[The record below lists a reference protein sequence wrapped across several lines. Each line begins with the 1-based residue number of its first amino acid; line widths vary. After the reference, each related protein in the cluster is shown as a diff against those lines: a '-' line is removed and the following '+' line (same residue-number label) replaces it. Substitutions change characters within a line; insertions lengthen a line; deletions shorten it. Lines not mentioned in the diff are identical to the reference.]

1 MTLSSNLRGSLFM
14 AAAMASFT
22 VNDTITKAVSAELN
36 IGEILLVRGLV
47 AMVLVAALAWYRDAL
62 RSFSVLLIWPVGLR
76 VLGEIGGTLTYL
88 SAIAQIPLAN
98 ASAIFQA
105 LPLVITLGAALVF
118 GEPVGWRR
126 WLAIAAGFIGVLVI
140 VRPGAEGFS
149 QAALLALA
157 SVGFCAVR
165 DLATRRIPKHLPTVF
180 ITLLT
185 TVTVTTAG
193 AVVLVPLGG
202 WRAPS
207 GNALGL
213 LTLAAVLILIGYQCI
228 IVSLRT
234 GDISAVAPFR
244 YTALPWAMLTGYLA
258 FGHKP
263 DGPMLAGAAIIVAS
277 GLYAFYRERKRD
289 KLRPAATGPGL
300 PPDGL

>member
-1 MTLSSNLRGSLFM
+1 
-14 AAAMASFT
+14 MASFT
-22 VNDTITKAVSAELN
+22 ANDAITKAVSAELN

-62 RSFSVLLIWPVGLR
+62 RSLGALLIWPVGLR
-76 VLGEIGGTLTYL
+76 VMGEIGGTLTYL
-88 SAIAQIPLAN
+88 SAISQIPLAN

-149 QAALLALA
+149 QASLLALA

-165 DLATRRIPKHLPTVF
+165 DLATRRIPKALPTVF

-193 AVVLVPLGG
+193 AAVLVPLGG
-202 WRAPS
+202 WKPPS
-207 GNALGL
+207 GHALGL
-213 LTLAAVLILIGYQCI
+213 LTFAAVLILIGYQCI

-244 YTALPWAMLTGYLA
+244 YSALLWAMLLGYFA
-258 FGHKP
+258 FGHRP
-263 DGPMLAGAAIIVAS
+263 DVQMLAGAAIIVAS

>member
-1 MTLSSNLRGSLFM
+1 LTLSSNLRGSLFM

-62 RSFSVLLIWPVGLR
+62 RSFRALLIWPVGLR

-88 SAIAQIPLAN
+88 SAISQIPLAN

-126 WLAIAAGFIGVLVI
+126 WLAISAGFIGVLVI

-202 WRAPS
+202 WRPLS

-213 LTLAAVLILIGYQCI
+213 LTFAAVLILIGYQCI

>member
-62 RSFSVLLIWPVGLR
+62 RSFRALLIWPVGLR

-88 SAIAQIPLAN
+88 SAISQIPLAN

-126 WLAIAAGFIGVLVI
+126 WLAISAGFIGVLVI

-202 WRAPS
+202 WRPLS

-213 LTLAAVLILIGYQCI
+213 LTFAAVLILIGYQCI

>member
-1 MTLSSNLRGSLFM
+1 M

-22 VNDTITKAVSAELN
+22 ANDAITKAVSAELN

-47 AMVLVAALAWYRDAL
+47 AMVLVAALAWYRDAF
-62 RSFSVLLIWPVGLR
+62 RSLGALLIWPVGLR
-76 VLGEIGGTLTYL
+76 VMGEIGGTLTYL
-88 SAIAQIPLAN
+88 SAISQIPLAN

-149 QAALLALA
+149 QASLLALA

-165 DLATRRIPKHLPTVF
+165 DLATRRIPKALPTVF

-193 AVVLVPLGG
+193 AAVLVPLGG
-202 WRAPS
+202 WKPPS
-207 GNALGL
+207 GHALGL
-213 LTLAAVLILIGYQCI
+213 LTFAAVLILIGYQCI

-244 YTALPWAMLTGYLA
+244 YSALLWAMLLGYLA
-258 FGHKP
+258 FGHRP
-263 DGPMLAGAAIIVAS
+263 DVQMLAGAAIIVAS

>member
-1 MTLSSNLRGSLFM
+1 MTLSPNLRGSLFM

-36 IGEILLVRGLV
+36 IGEVLLVRGLV

-62 RSFSVLLIWPVGLR
+62 RSFSALLIWPVGLR

-88 SAIAQIPLAN
+88 SAISQIPLAN

-149 QAALLALA
+149 QPALLALA

-165 DLATRRIPKHLPTVF
+165 DLATRRIPKQLPTVF

-202 WRAPS
+202 WKPPS
-207 GNALGL
+207 GQALGL
-213 LTLAAVLILIGYQCI
+213 LTFAAVLILIGYQCI

-263 DGPMLAGAAIIVAS
+263 DGAMLAGAAIIVAS
-277 GLYAFYRERKRD
+277 GLYAFYRERQRD

>member
-1 MTLSSNLRGSLFM
+1 M

-22 VNDTITKAVSAELN
+22 VNDTITKAVAAELN

-62 RSFSVLLIWPVGLR
+62 RSFSALLIWPVGLR

-126 WLAIAAGFIGVLVI
+126 WLAIAAGFVGVLVI

-149 QAALLALA
+149 QASLLALA

-165 DLATRRIPKHLPTVF
+165 DLATRRIPKQLPTVF

-193 AVVLVPLGG
+193 AAVLVPLGG
-202 WRAPS
+202 WKAPS
-207 GNALGL
+207 GQALGL
-213 LTLAAVLILIGYQCI
+213 LTFAAVLILIGYQCI

-263 DGPMLAGAAIIVAS
+263 DGAMLAGAAIIVAS

>member
-1 MTLSSNLRGSLFM
+1 M

-258 FGHKP
+258 FGHQP

>member
-1 MTLSSNLRGSLFM
+1 MALSSNLRGSLFM

-140 VRPGAEGFS
+140 VRPGAGGFS

-165 DLATRRIPKHLPTVF
+165 DLATRRIPKELPTVF

-185 TVTVTTAG
+185 TMTVTTAG

-202 WRAPS
+202 WRPPS
-207 GNALGL
+207 GTALGL
-213 LTLAAVLILIGYQCI
+213 LILAAVLILIGYQCI

>member
-1 MTLSSNLRGSLFM
+1 
-14 AAAMASFT
+14 MASFT
-22 VNDTITKAVSAELN
+22 VNDTITKAVAAELN

-47 AMVLVAALAWYRDAL
+47 AMGLVAALAWYRDAL
-62 RSFSVLLIWPVGLR
+62 RSFSALLIWPVGLR

-126 WLAIAAGFIGVLVI
+126 WLAIAAGFVGVLVI

-202 WRAPS
+202 WKAPS
-207 GNALGL
+207 AQALGL
-213 LTLAAVLILIGYQCI
+213 LTFAAVLILIGYQCI

>member
-1 MTLSSNLRGSLFM
+1 MPLSSNLRGSLFM

-36 IGEILLVRGLV
+36 IGEVLLVRGLV

-62 RSFSVLLIWPVGLR
+62 RSFSALLIWPVGLR
-76 VLGEIGGTLTYL
+76 VMGEIGGTLTYL

-149 QAALLALA
+149 QPALLALA
-157 SVGFCAVR
+157 SVGFCTVR

-193 AVVLVPLGG
+193 AVVLFPLGG
-202 WRAPS
+202 WKPPS
-207 GNALGL
+207 GHALGL
-213 LTLAAVLILIGYQCI
+213 LTFAAVLILIGYQCI

-263 DGPMLAGAAIIVAS
+263 DGAMLAGAAIIVAS
-277 GLYAFYRERKRD
+277 GLYAFYRERQRD

>member
-76 VLGEIGGTLTYL
+76 VLGEIGSTLTYL
-88 SAIAQIPLAN
+88 SAISQIPLAN

-165 DLATRRIPKHLPTVF
+165 DLATRRIPKELPTVF

-202 WRAPS
+202 WRPPS
-207 GNALGL
+207 GTALGL
-213 LTLAAVLILIGYQCI
+213 LILAAVLILIGYQCI

-244 YTALPWAMLTGYLA
+244 YTALPWAMLTGYLG

>member
-1 MTLSSNLRGSLFM
+1 MKLSANIRGSLFM
-14 AAAMASFT
+14 AAAMATFT
-22 VNDTITKAVSAELN
+22 LNDTITKAVSAELN
-36 IGEILLVRGLV
+36 IGEILLVRGLF
-47 AMVLVAALAWYRDAL
+47 AIVLIAALAVHRKAL
-62 RSFSVLLIWPVGLR
+62 RPVRTLFIRPVALR
-76 VLGEIGGTLTYL
+76 VIGEIGGTLTYMA
-88 SAIAQIPLAN
+88 AISQIPLAN

-140 VRPGAEGFS
+140 VRPGAAGFS

-165 DLATRRIPKHLPTVF
+165 DLATRVIPKQLPTVF

-185 TVTVTTAG
+185 TVTVSTSG
-193 AVVLVPLGG
+193 ALVLVPLGG
-202 WRAPS
+202 WTPPS
-207 GNALGL
+207 GHATGL
-213 LTLAAVLILIGYQCI
+213 LALAAVLILIGYQCI

-234 GDISAVAPFR
+234 GDISSVAPFR
-244 YTALPWAMLTGYLA
+244 YTALIWAMLTGYLA

-263 DGPMLAGAAIIVAS
+263 DTAMLAGAAIITAS
-277 GLYAFYRERKRD
+277 GLYAFYRERIRD
-289 KLRPAATGPGL
+289 KLRPAASGPGL

>member
-1 MTLSSNLRGSLFM
+1 MALSSNLRGSLFM

-140 VRPGAEGFS
+140 VRPGAGGFS

-165 DLATRRIPKHLPTVF
+165 DLATRRIPKELPTVF

-185 TVTVTTAG
+185 TMTVTTAG

-202 WRAPS
+202 WRPPS
-207 GNALGL
+207 GTALGL
-213 LTLAAVLILIGYQCI
+213 LVLAAVLILIGYQCI

>member
-22 VNDTITKAVSAELN
+22 ANDTITKAVSAELN

-62 RSFSVLLIWPVGLR
+62 RSFSALLIWPVGLR
-76 VLGEIGGTLTYL
+76 VMGEIGGTLTYL
-88 SAIAQIPLAN
+88 SAISQIPLAN

-149 QAALLALA
+149 QASLLALA

-165 DLATRRIPKHLPTVF
+165 DLATRRIPKALPTVF

-193 AVVLVPLGG
+193 AAVLVPLGG
-202 WRAPS
+202 WKAPS
-207 GNALGL
+207 GHALGL
-213 LTLAAVLILIGYQCI
+213 LVLAAVLILIGYQCI

-244 YTALPWAMLTGYLA
+244 YSALLWAMLLGYLA
-258 FGHKP
+258 FGHQP
-263 DGPMLAGAAIIVAS
+263 DVQMLTGAAIIVAS

>member
-1 MTLSSNLRGSLFM
+1 M

-22 VNDTITKAVSAELN
+22 VNDTITKAVSAEMN
-36 IGEILLVRGLV
+36 IGQILLVRG
-47 AMVLVAALAWYRDAL
+47 AFAIVLIAALAIHRKAL
-62 RSFSVLLIWPVGLR
+62 RPLRTLLIGPVALR
-76 VLGEIGGTLTYL
+76 VIGEIGGTLTYMA
-88 SAIAQIPLAN
+88 AIAQIPLAN

-126 WLAIAAGFIGVLVI
+126 WLAIAAGFIGVIVI

-165 DLATRRIPKHLPTVF
+165 DLATRVIPKELPTVF

-185 TVTVTTAG
+185 TVTVSTSG
-193 AVVLVPLGG
+193 ALVLVPLGG
-202 WRAPS
+202 WTPPS
-207 GNALGL
+207 GHALGL
-213 LTLAAVLILIGYQCI
+213 LALAAILILIGYQCI

-244 YTALPWAMLTGYLA
+244 YMALIWAMLLGYLV
-258 FGHKP
+258 FGHRP
-263 DGPMLAGAAIIVAS
+263 DGAMLAGAAIIVLS
-277 GLYAFYRERKRD
+277 GLYAFYRERIRD

>member
-1 MTLSSNLRGSLFM
+1 MTLSSNLYGSLFM

-22 VNDTITKAVSAELN
+22 MNDTITKGVSSELN
-36 IGEILLVRGLV
+36 IGEILVVRGGF
-47 AMVLVAALAWYRDAL
+47 AIVLVTALASHRKAL
-62 RSFSVLLIWPVGLR
+62 RSFRSLLIWPVGLR
-76 VLGEIGGTLTYL
+76 VVGEIGGTLTYL
-88 SAIAQIPLAN
+88 AAISQIPLAN

-165 DLATRRIPKHLPTVF
+165 DLATRRIPKQLPTLF

-185 TVTVTTAG
+185 TVTVSTAG
-193 AVVLVPLGG
+193 AVILFPLGG
-202 WRAPS
+202 WKAPS
-207 GNALGL
+207 GHALGL
-213 LTLAAVLILIGYQCI
+213 LALAAVLILIGYQCI

-244 YTALPWAMLTGYLA
+244 YLALLWAMLLGYLV

>member
-1 MTLSSNLRGSLFM
+1 MPLSSNLRGSLFM

-22 VNDTITKAVSAELN
+22 VNDTITKAVAAELN

-62 RSFSVLLIWPVGLR
+62 RSFSALLIWPVGLR

-149 QAALLALA
+149 QASLLALA

-165 DLATRRIPKHLPTVF
+165 DLATRRIPKQLPTVF

-193 AVVLVPLGG
+193 AAVLVPLGG
-202 WRAPS
+202 WKAPS
-207 GNALGL
+207 GQALGL

-263 DGPMLAGAAIIVAS
+263 DGAMLAGAAIIVAS

>member
-1 MTLSSNLRGSLFM
+1 M

-62 RSFSVLLIWPVGLR
+62 RSFSALLIWPVGLR
-76 VLGEIGGTLTYL
+76 VIGEIGGTLTYL
-88 SAIAQIPLAN
+88 SAISQIPLAN

-157 SVGFCAVR
+157 SVGFCGVR
-165 DLATRRIPKHLPTVF
+165 DLATRRIPKDLPTVF

-202 WRAPS
+202 WKPPS
-207 GNALGL
+207 GQALGL
-213 LTLAAVLILIGYQCI
+213 LTFAAVLILIGYQCI

-244 YTALPWAMLTGYLA
+244 YTALLWAMLTGYLA

-263 DGPMLAGAAIIVAS
+263 DGAMLAGATIIVAS

>member
-1 MTLSSNLRGSLFM
+1 M
-14 AAAMASFT
+14 AAAMAAFT
-22 VNDTITKAVSAELN
+22 ANDTITKAVSAELN

-47 AMVLVAALAWYRDAL
+47 AMVLVATLAWYRDAL
-62 RSFSVLLIWPVGLR
+62 RSFGALLIWPVGLR
-76 VLGEIGGTLTYL
+76 VIGEIGGTLTYL
-88 SAIAQIPLAN
+88 SAIAQIPLAD

-126 WLAIAAGFIGVLVI
+126 WLAIAAGFLGVLVI

-165 DLATRRIPKHLPTVF
+165 DLATRRIPKNLPTVF

-193 AVVLVPLGG
+193 AAVLVPLGG
-202 WRAPS
+202 WRPPS
-207 GNALGL
+207 GQALGL
-213 LTLAAVLILIGYQCI
+213 LTFAAVLILIGYQCI

-244 YTALPWAMLTGYLA
+244 YTALLWAMLTGYLT

-263 DGPMLAGAAIIVAS
+263 DGAMLAGAAIIVAS

>member
-1 MTLSSNLRGSLFM
+1 M
-14 AAAMASFT
+14 
-22 VNDTITKAVSAELN
+22 
-36 IGEILLVRGLV
+36 
-47 AMVLVAALAWYRDAL
+47 
-62 RSFSVLLIWPVGLR
+62 
-76 VLGEIGGTLTYL
+76 
-88 SAIAQIPLAN
+88 
-98 ASAIFQA
+98 
-105 LPLVITLGAALVF
+105 ITLGAALVF

-149 QAALLALA
+149 QASLLALA

-193 AVVLVPLGG
+193 AAVLVPLGG
-202 WRAPS
+202 WRPPS
-207 GNALGL
+207 GHALGL
-213 LTLAAVLILIGYQCI
+213 LVLAAMLILIGYQCI

-263 DGPMLAGAAIIVAS
+263 DGAMLAGAAIIVAS
-277 GLYAFYRERKRD
+277 GLYAFYRERMRD

>member
-1 MTLSSNLRGSLFM
+1 M

-22 VNDTITKAVSAELN
+22 ANDTITKAVAAELN

-62 RSFSVLLIWPVGLR
+62 RSFATLLIWPVGLR
-76 VLGEIGGTLTYL
+76 VMGEIGGTLTYL

-185 TVTVTTAG
+185 TVTVTVTTAG

-202 WRAPS
+202 WRPPS
-207 GNALGL
+207 GHALGL
-213 LTLAAVLILIGYQCI
+213 LVFAGADPDRLSMHHRVAAHRRYLGGGAVPLLRAVVGDAAWLSRLRPQARRPNARRRRDHRRLRPLCLLPRAQARQA
-228 IVSLRT
+228 SPGRDRT
-234 GDISAVAPFR
+234 GPAAG
-244 YTALPWAMLTGYLA
+244 WAMI
-258 FGHKP
+258 HP
-263 DGPMLAGAAIIVAS
+263 
-277 GLYAFYRERKRD
+277 
-289 KLRPAATGPGL
+289 
-300 PPDGL
+300 

>member
-1 MTLSSNLRGSLFM
+1 M

-36 IGEILLVRGLV
+36 IGEVLLVRGLV

-62 RSFSVLLIWPVGLR
+62 RSFNALLIWPVGLR
-76 VLGEIGGTLTYL
+76 VMGEIGGTLTYL
-88 SAIAQIPLAN
+88 SAISQIPLAN

-149 QAALLALA
+149 QPALLALA

-202 WRAPS
+202 WKPPS
-207 GNALGL
+207 GHALGL
-213 LTLAAVLILIGYQCI
+213 LTFAAVLILIGYQCI

-263 DGPMLAGAAIIVAS
+263 DGAMLAGAAIIVAS
-277 GLYAFYRERKRD
+277 GLYAFYRERQRD

>member
-1 MTLSSNLRGSLFM
+1 MALSPNLRGSLFM

-22 VNDTITKAVSAELN
+22 ANDAITKAVSAELN

-62 RSFSVLLIWPVGLR
+62 RSFGALLIWPVGLR
-76 VLGEIGGTLTYL
+76 VMGEIGGTLTYL

-126 WLAIAAGFIGVLVI
+126 WLAISAGFIGVLVI

-149 QAALLALA
+149 QASLLALA

-165 DLATRRIPKHLPTVF
+165 DLATRRIPKALPTVF

-193 AVVLVPLGG
+193 AAVLVPLGG
-202 WRAPS
+202 WKPPS
-207 GNALGL
+207 GHALGL
-213 LTLAAVLILIGYQCI
+213 LVLAAVLILIGYQCI

-244 YTALPWAMLTGYLA
+244 YSALLWAMLLGYFA
-258 FGHKP
+258 FGHRP
-263 DGPMLAGAAIIVAS
+263 DAQMLAGAAIIVAS

>member
-1 MTLSSNLRGSLFM
+1 MPLSSNLRGSLFM

-22 VNDTITKAVSAELN
+22 VNDTITKAVSVDLN
-36 IGEILLVRGLV
+36 IGKILLVRGLV

-62 RSFSVLLIWPVGLR
+62 RSFSALLIWPVGLR

-165 DLATRRIPKHLPTVF
+165 DLATRRIPKHLPTLF

-202 WRAPS
+202 WKAPS
-207 GNALGL
+207 GHALGL
-213 LTLAAVLILIGYQCI
+213 LAFAAVLILIGYQCI

-263 DGPMLAGAAIIVAS
+263 DGAMLAGAAIIVAS

>member
-1 MTLSSNLRGSLFM
+1 M

-36 IGEILLVRGLV
+36 VGEILLVRGLV

-62 RSFSVLLIWPVGLR
+62 RSFRALLIWPVGLR

-88 SAIAQIPLAN
+88 SAISQIPLAN

-126 WLAIAAGFIGVLVI
+126 WLAISAGFIGVLVI

-165 DLATRRIPKHLPTVF
+165 DLATRRIPKDLPTVF

-202 WRAPS
+202 WRPLS

-213 LTLAAVLILIGYQCI
+213 LTFAAVLILIGYQCI

>member
-1 MTLSSNLRGSLFM
+1 
-14 AAAMASFT
+14 MASFT
-22 VNDTITKAVSAELN
+22 VNDTITKAVSAEFN
-36 IGEILLVRGLV
+36 IGEVLLVRGLV

-62 RSFSVLLIWPVGLR
+62 RSFSALLIWPVGLR
-76 VLGEIGGTLTYL
+76 VMGEIGGTLTYL

-149 QAALLALA
+149 QPALLALA

-202 WRAPS
+202 WKPPS
-207 GNALGL
+207 GHALGL
-213 LTLAAVLILIGYQCI
+213 LTFAAVLILIGYQCI

-263 DGPMLAGAAIIVAS
+263 DGAMLAGAAIIVAS
-277 GLYAFYRERKRD
+277 GLYAFYRERQRD

>member
-1 MTLSSNLRGSLFM
+1 M
-14 AAAMASFT
+14 AVAMAGFT
-22 VNDTITKAVSAELN
+22 MNDAITKAASSEMNFGQVM
-36 IGEILLVRGLV
+36 LVRGVV
-47 AMVLVAALAWYRDAL
+47 AVALIAALAVHQGAVRPLRTLVMKPVAL
-62 RSFSVLLIWPVGLR
+62 RVV
-76 VLGEIGGTLTYL
+76 GEIGGTV
-88 SAIAQIPLAN
+88 SFMAAIVHLPLAN
-98 ASAIFQA
+98 TAAIFQA
-105 LPLVITLGAALVF
+105 LPLAVTLGAAVMF

-140 VRPGAEGFS
+140 VRPGAEGFN

-157 SVGFCAVR
+157 SVGFCTVR
-165 DLATRRIPKHLPTVF
+165 DLATRRIPKDLPTVF

-193 AVVLVPLGG
+193 AAVLVPLGG
-202 WRAPS
+202 WRPPS
-207 GNALGL
+207 GQALGL
-213 LTLAAVLILIGYQCI
+213 LTFAAVLILIGYQCI

-244 YTALPWAMLTGYLA
+244 YTALLWAMLTGYLT

-263 DGPMLAGAAIIVAS
+263 DGAMLAGATIIVAS

>member
-1 MTLSSNLRGSLFM
+1 MPLSSNLRGSLFM

-22 VNDTITKAVSAELN
+22 ANDTITKAVAAELN

-62 RSFSVLLIWPVGLR
+62 RSFSALLIWPVGLR

-149 QAALLALA
+149 QASLLALA

-165 DLATRRIPKHLPTVF
+165 DLATRRIPKQLPTVF

-202 WRAPS
+202 WKAPS
-207 GNALGL
+207 GHALGL

-263 DGPMLAGAAIIVAS
+263 DMQMLAGAAIIVAS

>member
-1 MTLSSNLRGSLFM
+1 MDGRLTAHGGSITLINESDNSLG
-14 AAAMASFT
+14 ASRNF
-22 VNDTITKAVSAELN
+22 DAYGQGRALLLW
-36 IGEILLVRGLV
+36 IG
-47 AMVLVAALAWYRDAL
+47 
-62 RSFSVLLIWPVGLR
+62 
-76 VLGEIGGTLTYL
+76 
-88 SAIAQIPLAN
+88 AN
-98 ASAIFQA
+98 AAVDVS
-105 LPLVITLGAALVF
+105 GAAYTATDTTGRTYGTVTDGGSINL
-118 GEPVGWRR
+118 GG
-126 WLAIAAGFIGVLVI
+126 ATGFVI

-149 QAALLALA
+149 QASLLALA

-193 AVVLVPLGG
+193 AAVLVPLGG
-202 WRAPS
+202 WRPPS
-207 GNALGL
+207 GHALGL
-213 LTLAAVLILIGYQCI
+213 LVLAAMLILIGYQCI

-234 GDISAVAPFR
+234 GDISAVAPLR

-263 DGPMLAGAAIIVAS
+263 DGAILAGAAIIVAS
-277 GLYAFYRERKRD
+277 GLYAFYRERMRD

>member
-1 MTLSSNLRGSLFM
+1 M

-62 RSFSVLLIWPVGLR
+62 RSFRALLIWPVGLR

-88 SAIAQIPLAN
+88 SAISQIPLAN

-126 WLAIAAGFIGVLVI
+126 WLAISAGFIGVLVI

-165 DLATRRIPKHLPTVF
+165 DLATRRIPKDLPTVF

-202 WRAPS
+202 WRPLS

-213 LTLAAVLILIGYQCI
+213 LTFAAVLILIGYQCI

>member
-62 RSFSVLLIWPVGLR
+62 RSFRALLIWPVGLR

-88 SAIAQIPLAN
+88 SAISQIPLAN

-126 WLAIAAGFIGVLVI
+126 WLAISAGFIGVLVI

-165 DLATRRIPKHLPTVF
+165 DLATRRIPKDLPTVF

-202 WRAPS
+202 WRPLS

-213 LTLAAVLILIGYQCI
+213 LTFAAVLILIGYQCI

>member
-1 MTLSSNLRGSLFM
+1 
-14 AAAMASFT
+14 MASFT
-22 VNDTITKAVSAELN
+22 ANDAITKAVSAELN

-62 RSFSVLLIWPVGLR
+62 RSFSALLIWPVGLR
-76 VLGEIGGTLTYL
+76 VMGEIGGTLTYL
-88 SAIAQIPLAN
+88 SAISQIPLAN

-149 QAALLALA
+149 QASLLALA

-165 DLATRRIPKHLPTVF
+165 DLATRRIPKQLPTVF

-193 AVVLVPLGG
+193 AAVLVPLGG
-202 WRAPS
+202 WKPPS
-207 GNALGL
+207 GHALGL
-213 LTLAAVLILIGYQCI
+213 LTFAAVLILIGYQCI

-244 YTALPWAMLTGYLA
+244 YSALLWAMLLGYLA
-258 FGHKP
+258 FGHRP
-263 DGPMLAGAAIIVAS
+263 DVQMLAGAAIIVAS

>member
-1 MTLSSNLRGSLFM
+1 M
-14 AAAMASFT
+14 AAAMAGFT
-22 VNDTITKAVSAELN
+22 VNDAITKAVSSELN
-36 IGEILLVRGLV
+36 IGQILLVRGLF
-47 AMVLVAALAWYRDAL
+47 AMVLIAALAVHRKAIRSFRALLVWPVAL
-62 RSFSVLLIWPVGLR
+62 RVI
-76 VLGEIGGTLTYL
+76 GEIGGTLTYVA
-88 SAIAQIPLAN
+88 AISQIPLAN

-149 QAALLALA
+149 QPALLALA
-157 SVGFCAVR
+157 SVGFCTVR
-165 DLATRRIPKHLPTVF
+165 DLATRRIPKELPSVF

-193 AVVLVPLGG
+193 AVILVPLGG
-202 WRAPS
+202 WKAPS
-207 GNALGL
+207 GHALGL
-213 LTLAAVLILIGYQCI
+213 LALAAVLILIGYQCI
-228 IVSLRT
+228 IIALRS

-244 YTALPWAMLTGYLA
+244 YSALLWAMLLGYLI

-263 DGPMLAGAAIIVAS
+263 DGPMVMGAAIIVLS